1 MNWGT
6 KIILGMVAF
15 MLFITGMVVYMFSV
29 HDQDALVAED
39 YYEKGINY
47 NQDYDAMQLM
57 ITDKAEPIFKLSES
71 QVIIQLKDS
80 ASYELKLMRPI
91 AAKDDIHQKGTT
103 VNEANLILLDRSQMP
118 KGLWLL
124 ELKWKSKNKTYLFK
138 KNLTL

>member
-29 HDQDALVAED
+29 HDQDALIAED

>member
-15 MLFITGMVVYMFSV
+15 MLFITAMVVYMFSV
-29 HDQDALVAED
+29 HDQDALVADD

-47 NQDYDAMQLM
+47 NQDYDAMQLV
-57 ITDKAEPIFKLSES
+57 ITDKAEPIFTLSES

-80 ASYELKLMRPI
+80 ANYELKLMRPI

-103 VNEANLILLDRSQMP
+103 VNKANLILLDHSHMP

-124 ELKWKSKNKTYLFK
+124 ELKWKSKDKVYLFK
-138 KNLTL
+138 RNLTL